1 MVDLLT
7 NRNCLYQTVG
17 TAGTL
22 IAATIQ
28 GYIERAE
35 QVTHRR

>member
-1 MVDLLT
+1 MVNLVT
-7 NRNCLYQTVG
+7 NLYQTVG

-22 IAATIQ
+22 SAATIQ

-35 QVTHRR
+35 QVTQRR